1 MKLSPKE
8 IPRFLSNPDPAIAAI
23 LFYGSDAMRVA
34 LKRQEYLENL
44 LGSTAEEEMRLTR
57 LTGDDVLK
65 DHTAAFDA
73 IKSVGFFPGQ
83 RAVLIENSSD
93 KTSKIIFD
101 CIEAWKQADAQI
113 VVTSGQLKP
122 TSQLRKRFEA
132 SKRTLTVP
140 IYDNPLT
147 EMEIKTE
154 LTRAGIQINDPNIIT
169 ELHGLSKELEP
180 GDFRNTLEK
189 IYLYKF
195 SDKSPLTSTDIIA
208 CSPLSAEAS
217 LEDIIY
223 AVSVGATSRISH
235 ILNRLEAQ
243 GVQPIA
249 LCLSFQRHFKLL
261 LMLKSYEGSPTEAI
275 SNRKPSIFGP
285 KRSAILNQLG
295 LWKIENLKVALTC
308 LVELDLNL
316 RTVASNYPAL
326 AMTERILIRVAML
339 AKKNIKTQ
347 GFHREY

>member
-1 MKLSPKE
+1 MKLSTKE
-8 IPRFLSNPDPAIAAI
+8 IPRFLENPDPTIAAI
-23 LFYGSDAMRVA
+23 LFYGSDTMRVA

-44 LGSTAEEEMRLTR
+44 LGSTAEQEMRLIR

-93 KTSKIIFD
+93 RASKIIFD
-101 CIEAWKQADAQI
+101 CIEAWKQPDAQI

-122 TSQLRKRFEA
+122 TSQLRKSFET
-132 SKRTLTVP
+132 SKNTLAVP

-154 LTRAGIQINDPNIIT
+154 LTRAGIQINDPNIMT
-169 ELHGLSKELEP
+169 GLHSLSKELEP

-189 IYLYKF
+189 IYLYKL
-195 SDKSPLTSTDIIA
+195 SDKSPLTSQDISK
-208 CSPLSAEAS
+208 CSPISAEAS

-223 AVSVGATSRISH
+223 TVSVGAVSEISH

-243 GVQPIA
+243 GVQPVA

-261 LMLKSYEGSPTEAI
+261 LRLKSHEGSPNEAI
-275 SNRKPSIFGP
+275 SNQKPPIFGP
-285 KRSAILNQLG
+285 RRNAILSQLR
-295 LWKIENLKVALTC
+295 LWNSENLKVALAC
-308 LVELDLNL
+308 LIELDLNL
-316 RTVASNYPAL
+316 RSVASNYPAL

-339 AKKNIKTQ
+339 AKK
-347 GFHREY
+347 